1 MFSAPQLSAVG
12 LTLTNFQYNWI
23 NDRSLTD
30 FTITQDLGS
39 GWQIINTSNLT
50 GITSSDM
57 GALLDG
63 MGVYQGDPTTAL
75 SGNVKIARQLGFVLH
90 TASSPSLT
98 AGHPDAG
105 YILTYTPL
113 GPPTGMSVISA
124 FGWDESGARNT
135 GTWLTVTS
143 AEDMYGH
150 YLCGKDLPE

>member
-12 LTLTNFQYNWI
+12 LTLTNFKYNWI
-23 NDRSLTD
+23 SDQSVTN
-30 FTITQDLGS
+30 FTITQDLGE

-57 GALLDG
+57 GALLGG
-63 MGVYQGDPTTAL
+63 MGVYQGDPTTSL
-75 SGNVKIARQLGFVLH
+75 SANIKVARQLGFITH
-90 TASSPSLT
+90 NQSLT
-98 AGHPDAG
+98 AGISTAG

-113 GPPTGMSVISA
+113 GPPANMSVISA

-150 YLCGKDLPE
+150 YLCGKDLPS